1 MIYDRLN
8 KELSGQKILE
18 DLQKLIH
25 KINNENNEDLVL
37 VISVQKIIN
46 YNGDSPIPKIEY
58 HP

>member
-1 MIYDRLN
+1 MFGSADDDCQEMKASMEELE
-8 KELSGQKILE
+8 KEIG
-18 DLQKLIH
+18 
-25 KINNENNEDLVL
+25 NNENNEDLVL

>member
-1 MIYDRLN
+1 MIYYRLN
-8 KELSGQKILE
+8 KE